1 MSFFWISL
9 AFRTVFLGI
18 WEALFQRS
26 AGGEAHSKVIHL
38 FEIIAAL
45 QQVVFD
51 PHFLHSSKHE
61 LLKSQHFFDD
71 SEERFDCFFS
81 QFIKRTPDFGFESM
95 RHCFGDGSSR
105 LMRRFRIGTLFK
117 LGHATTMRGAF
128 DRGVYG
134 WPPVTDFQSGDPGF
148 TVISAVDE
156 NVFDI
161 ANDRADGFDKGL
173 EFAPCRW
180 RHR

>member
-9 AFRTVFLGI
+9 AFGTVFRAHLGVFLGI

-51 PHFLHSSKHE
+51 PHFLHSPEHE
-61 LLKSQHFFDD
+61 PLKPQHFFDD

-95 RHCFGDGSSR
+95 RHYFGDGSSR
-105 LMRRFRIGTLFK
+105 LMRRLRIGTLFK
-117 LGHATTMRGAF
+117 LDHATTMRGAF
-128 DRGVYG
+128 DCGVYG
-134 WPPVTDFQSGDPGF
+134 
-148 TVISAVDE
+148 
-156 NVFDI
+156 
-161 ANDRADGFDKGL
+161 
-173 EFAPCRW
+173 
-180 RHR
+180 